1 MQILNLLEGNCQMKT
16 SISRNKN
23 NKLVRVLVVLFWL
36 LIWQI
41 SSYNLSNKLLL
52 VSPITVIITL
62 ISLMQTKLFYI
73 SIANT
78 FIRIIS
84 GFLIGC
90 LTGTLLSIISYKYI
104 IIKELLRPLI
114 SVIKATP
121 VASIIILT
129 LVWIKTANL
138 SVFIGFLMVLPPIY
152 TNMLKGL
159 DYTDAKMLE
168 MTKVFKVSKYK
179 QIKYI
184 YIPSIKPYLIAAI
197 SVALGFCWKAG
208 VAAEIIGLPSNTVG
222 EALYKSKIYLNTPEL
237 FAWTLFVII
246 TSMVFETVFIS
257 LIRRI

>member
-1 MQILNLLEGNCQMKT
+1 MKASIINRNNTLMIRILA
-16 SISRNKN
+16 
-23 NKLVRVLVVLFWL
+23 VLFWL

-41 SSYNLSNKLLL
+41 ISYSLSNKMLL

-62 ISLMQTKLFYI
+62 ISLIQTRLFYI

-84 GFLIGC
+84 GFLIGSI
-90 LTGTLLSIISYKYI
+90 TGIIFSIFSYKYI

-114 SVIKATP
+114 SVIKTTP

-129 LVWIKTANL
+129 LVWIRVTNL
-138 SVFIGFLMVLPPIY
+138 SIFIGFLMVLPPIY
-152 TNMLKGL
+152 TNMLKGMEN
-159 DYTDAKMLE
+159 TDVKMLE
-168 MTKVFKVSKYK
+168 MATVFKVSKYK
-179 QIKYI
+179 KIRYI

-246 TSMVFETVFIS
+246 ISMVFETVFIS
-257 LIRRI
+257 LIRKI

>member
-1 MQILNLLEGNCQMKT
+1 MRDSILTNRK
-16 SISRNKN
+16 R
-23 NKLVRVLVVLFWL
+23 KLIRVLAVLFWL

-41 SSYNLSNKLLL
+41 ISCNLSNKLFL

-62 ISLMQTKLFYI
+62 ISLMQTRLFYI

-84 GFLIGC
+84 GFLMGC
-90 LTGTLLSIISYKYI
+90 LTGTLLSILSYKYI

-129 LVWIKTANL
+129 LVWVRASNL
-138 SVFIGFLMVLPPIY
+138 SIFIGFLMVLPPIY
-152 TNMLKGL
+152 TNMLKGM
-159 DYTDAKMLE
+159 DNTDIKMLE
-168 MTKVFKVSKYK
+168 MATVFKVSMYK
-179 QIKYI
+179 KIRYI

-222 EALYKSKIYLNTPEL
+222 EALYKSKIYLDTPEL
-237 FAWTLFVII
+237 FAWTLFIVII
-246 TSMVFETVFIS
+246 SMVFETVFIT
-257 LIRRI
+257 LVRKI